1 MRITWYG
8 HSAVMIDDGV
18 KILIDPFIEGNPLSP
33 VKPSELHPDLILVTH
48 GHGDH
53 LGNTMEIAKE
63 NNISVV
69 AIYELAEYLSSKG
82 VNAIGMNYSGTF
94 EFKGKEITMVYALH
108 TSGISSD
115 NFEHSGGLPCGF
127 IIKGSKTV
135 YHAGDTGI
143 FGDMKLIGDLY
154 FPDISLLP
162 IGGFFTMGIREAS
175 LAAKMLKTKTVIP
188 IHYNTFD
195 VIRQDPEKLKNELKG
210 IAEVVIL
217 KPGET
222 REF

>member
-1 MRITWYG
+1 MKITWYG
-8 HSAVMIDDGV
+8 HSAVMVDDGV

-127 IIKGSKTV
+127 IIKGGKTV

-154 FPDISLLP
+154 SPDISLLP